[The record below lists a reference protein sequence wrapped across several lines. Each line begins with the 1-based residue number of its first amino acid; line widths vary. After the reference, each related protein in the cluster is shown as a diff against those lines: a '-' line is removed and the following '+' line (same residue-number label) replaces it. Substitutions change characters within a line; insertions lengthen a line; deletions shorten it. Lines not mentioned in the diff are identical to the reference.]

1 MVTTRGTLYI
11 IIESMIEPRIYFLDK
26 IESLGM
32 FTDTIFSRLG
42 RMAAGTILEND
53 DVAIKSPGDGLPPY
67 ELDNIIGKKLL
78 KDLREE
84 ENFSKGILE

>member
-1 MVTTRGTLYI
+1 VASKDL
-11 IIESMIEPRIYFLDK
+11 
-26 IESLGM
+26 
-32 FTDTIFSRLG
+32 
-42 RMAAGTILEND
+42 AAGTILEND

-84 ENFSKGILE
+84 ENFSKDILE